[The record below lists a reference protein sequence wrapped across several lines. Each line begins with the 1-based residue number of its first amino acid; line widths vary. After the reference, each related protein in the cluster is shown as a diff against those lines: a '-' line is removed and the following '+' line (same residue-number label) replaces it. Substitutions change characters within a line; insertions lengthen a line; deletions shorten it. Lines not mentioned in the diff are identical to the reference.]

1 MPFSS
6 PPFFAFFA
14 LYLVGHLLVPLR
26 YRLFLIIIGGTIFY
40 GYGNP
45 AYVWVP
51 HVLTALAFVG
61 SLWMGRGKTQAS
73 RRWRLAGTVVALFL
87 PLAFFKYAHFLYHQ
101 VIGLI
106 VPTQDRLIDLPLPL
120 GISFVTFTLVAYVV
134 EVHRGGFSA
143 RRDYGMLTSHTVFF
157 PHLINGPILRPRE
170 LMPQL
175 EHPQRPLDAGF
186 LAGVAIFSVGLV
198 KKLVFADPM
207 STAVNAAYAATGQP
221 TAVDY
226 GLAFYG
232 YSLQIYC
239 DFSGYTDMALGLA
252 LLLGIQL
259 PQNFNRPYAATSI
272 IDFWRSWHISLSMW
286 FRDYVYVP
294 LGGNR
299 HGPVRQGLSLLLTMG
314 LVGLWHGASWTF
326 IVWGLGHGLGLATA
340 HFFRNA
346 DEGRVSELV
355 PNWLGALLT
364 FHFVSLGWVF
374 FRAQDLATAW
384 RVLSG
389 PFMAGFGDVSAYVS
403 THVFPLCLLTVF
415 FLSHRFDDHRRIHGF
430 VNRVPAQLVWPL
442 IALMWVLAITVSG
455 GSSARF
461 IYFDF

>member
-6 PPFFAFFA
+6 PPFFVFFA

-40 GYGNP
+40 SYWNP

-51 HVLTALAFVG
+51 HVLTAIAFFG
-61 SLWMGRGKTQAS
+61 ALWMGGGRTERA
-73 RRWRLAGTVVALFL
+73 RRWRLIGTVIALFL
-87 PLAFFKYAHFLYHQ
+87 PLAFFKYANFLYHQ

-106 VPTQDRLIDLPLPL
+106 VSTPDRLIDLPLPL

-134 EVHRGGFSA
+134 EVYRGSFSA
-143 RRDYGMLTSHTVFF
+143 QRGYGMLTGHVVFF
-157 PHLINGPILRPRE
+157 PHLINGPILRPHE
-170 LMPQL
+170 LLPQL
-175 EHPQRPLDAGF
+175 EHPRRPLDAGF
-186 LAGVAIFSVGLV
+186 LAGAAIFSVGLV

-207 STAVNAAYAATGQP
+207 SAVVNAAYAATGQP
-221 TAVDY
+221 TAGDY
-226 GLAFYG
+226 ALAIYG

-259 PQNFNRPYAATSI
+259 PQNFNRPYAAASI
-272 IDFWRSWHISLSMW
+272 IDFWRGWHISLSMW
-286 FRDYVYVP
+286 FRDYVYIP

-299 HGPVRQGLSLLLTMG
+299 RGLVRQGLSVLLTMG

-326 IVWGLGHGLGLATA
+326 IVWGVGHGLGIATA
-340 HFFRNA
+340 HSFRSA
-346 DEGRVSELV
+346 GGGRVSERM
-355 PNWLGALLT
+355 PHWLGVLLT

-384 RVLSG
+384 RVVSG
-389 PFMAGFGDVSAYVS
+389 PFTAGFGDVSAYVS
-403 THVFPLCLLTVF
+403 AHVFPLCLLAVF

-430 VNRVPAQLVWPL
+430 VNRVPAHLVWL
-442 IALMWVLAITVSG
+442 FIGLMWVLAITISG
-455 GSSARF
+455 GSSAKF